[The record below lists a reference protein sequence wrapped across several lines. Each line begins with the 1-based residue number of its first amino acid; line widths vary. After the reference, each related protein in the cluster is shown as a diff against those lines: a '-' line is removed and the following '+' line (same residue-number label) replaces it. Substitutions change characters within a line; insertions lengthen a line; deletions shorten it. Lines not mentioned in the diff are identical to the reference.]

1 METKEMKPIIKIYV
15 ETPIKLGKGDLFAVD
30 DIHEKDGKYLV
41 ELIQTKAEDEVD
53 VDYLYEWARDNYEP
67 EPDDTSMDR
76 D

>member
-30 DIHEKDGKYLV
+30 DVHERDGNYVV

-53 VDYLYEWARDNYEP
+53 EDYLNEWASENYEP
-67 EPDDTSMDR
+67 EPNDTHMDR